1 MQRGKGVRRVP
12 GGVPWGTMPLGLW
25 HRRDVCTEVRK
36 HPQSRAHRME
46 MCWNRE
52 ALGMVFALIWQRT
65 EQGYLEQ
72 EWGPLNPVGHSGWAL
87 ASLGTGRGLCSVDL
101 RHCQCGPRAIHGAS
115 LLANVQ
121 PSSLFLIREPVY
133 GSYSVLSLGVA
144 ERILL

>member
-12 GGVPWGTMPLGLW
+12 GGVPGVLCPWAFGTGEMSAQRWGST
-25 HRRDVCTEVRK
+25 HRAGHTGCRCAGTE
-36 HPQSRAHRME
+36 
-46 MCWNRE
+46 E
-52 ALGMVFALIWQRT
+52 ALVMVFALIWQRT

-121 PSSLFLIREPVY
+121 PSLFLIREPVY